1 MQMMAASSSAT
12 SIKGYQQVRPQA
24 PMRYA
29 LCMVFKHKTRK
40 TVKFEDTGDDV
51 GIRGSMV
58 PPKPEEEN
66 KMKVWKQR
74 REALLKQMKNC
85 GLDLFCFY
93 SRDRDEIFCKIGADS
108 EKLMATAARMKY
120 KLQLKP
126 EYCSAYA
133 EYRMDVRGRP
143 GDGNRGNRY
152 YSQMYERHIGA
163 NEEGDESSIFTQRDK
178 IFLIHRAITSKD
190 KDCAGIQISQLLSSI
205 SNPDSKSEALLNH
218 YFPLHEEHK
227 LKAITSNFTKW
238 ILMDTDHTHKVRDY
252 FGEKVAFYYVW
263 MSFYWKW
270 LAIPGVLGVLLQ
282 IIDVMFRTPD
292 NMTALPFCLF
302 LAVWSL
308 FLPHFWRRHQAKLSI
323 AWGTFDMVPDLE
335 PCRPEHHGEPRIN
348 PVTAQVEPY
357 YPWQKRMW
365 TYMQNGVI
373 VLCTGAL
380 LVFLIMVMLICR
392 HKFKDDVTLP
402 LIGGIGAWQLIMAIF
417 VEVGNAA
424 LTWMA
429 KVLTNRENHRTR
441 ADHDTQLLAKVFAF
455 KFVNSYFVLYYVAF
469 FKGHTDFFG
478 EPLHCL
484 RNDCFYDLQAA
495 LAIFMIVRLIS
506 QSFVRFLGPR
516 IKAFYKNMYDKGG
529 VRLHNIFNQRTR
541 LELADMSA
549 AEKESRREPYDP
561 FQDFDELLITHG
573 YATLFSVT
581 APWCCS
587 AALLW
592 IFLLTKLDVK
602 GLTEFT
608 QRPLPIRTR
617 TNEPWDTAFDIYGI
631 LATIT
636 NITSIIFASKEFAVW
651 TFTEKLMLF
660 IVLLHMVLFAKL
672 VITSIFPDIP
682 RSVEILHM
690 KQVGMVHRA
699 LEHIKVEPQ
708 QDLSAFMQQGGDGFE
723 ILEQDI
729 MDDEELEPELNFQE
743 SAKTM
748 RDGFRS
754 QMDRGL
760 ICIMCTTVGI
770 TMLLAVGL
778 FVYNQVK

>member
-1 MQMMAASSSAT
+1 
-12 SIKGYQQVRPQA
+12 
-24 PMRYA
+24 MRYA
-29 LCMVFKHKTRK
+29 LCMVFKYKCRK
-40 TVKFEDTGDDV
+40 NVRFEDTGDEV
-51 GIRGSMV
+51 GIRAQMT
-58 PPKPEEEN
+58 PAKPDEEN

-93 SRDRDEIFCKIGADS
+93 SRDRDEIFCKIGADA

-133 EYRMDVRGRP
+133 EFRLDVRGRP
-143 GDGNRGNRY
+143 GDGGRGNRY
-152 YSQMYERHIGA
+152 YSQMYERHVGP

-190 KDCAGIQISQLLSSI
+190 KDCAGIQIAKLMNSP
-205 SNPDSKSEALLNH
+205 SNPDAKSDLLLSH
-218 YFPLHEEHK
+218 YFPLHEENK
-227 LKAITSNFTKW
+227 IKDLTKHW
-238 ILMDTDHTHKVRDY
+238 WQWVTMDTDHTHKVRDY

-263 MSFYWKW
+263 MAFYWKW
-270 LAIPGVLGVLLQ
+270 LTIPGLVGVVLQVL
-282 IIDVMFRTPD
+282 DVAFRTPD
-292 NMTALPFCLF
+292 NMTAVPFCLF
-302 LAVWSL
+302 LGVWSI
-308 FLPHFWRRHQAKLSI
+308 FLPHFWRRYQAKLSI

-335 PCRPEHHGEPRIN
+335 PCRIEHTGEPRIN

-357 YPWQKRMW
+357 YPWQKRMR
-365 TYMQNGVI
+365 TYI
-373 VLCTGAL
+373 VNAGIILFTGAL
-380 LVFLIMVMLICR
+380 LLVLIFGLLVCR

-402 LIGGIGAWQLIMAIF
+402 FIGGIGAWQLIMAIF
-417 VEVGNAA
+417 VEVVNAG
-424 LTWMA
+424 LTRLA
-429 KVLTNRENHRTR
+429 KKLTTDENHRTQS
-441 ADHDTQLLAKVFAF
+441 DHDTQLLAKVFAF

-484 RNDCFYDLQAA
+484 RNDCFYDLQSA

-506 QSFVRFLGPR
+506 QGMVRFLGPR
-516 IKAFYKNMYDKGG
+516 IKQVAKRVSDQTGKGWYN
-529 VRLHNIFNQRTR
+529 LTHASQR

-549 AEKESRREPYDP
+549 AEQQAKRQPYDP
-561 FQDFDELLITHG
+561 FQDFDEILITHG

-592 IFLLTKLDVK
+592 IFFLTWLDVK
-602 GLTEFT
+602 GLTEHT

-617 TNEPWDTAFDIYGI
+617 TNEPWDTAFDIYGA
-631 LATIT
+631 LAALT
-636 NITSIIFASKEFAVW
+636 NITAIVFASKEYATW
-651 TFTEKLMLF
+651 TFTEKIMFF
-660 IVLLHMVLFAKL
+660 ILLIHMVLFAKM
-672 VITSIFPDIP
+672 IIKSIFPEIP
-682 RSVEILHM
+682 RSVEVLHL

-708 QDLSAFMQQGGDGFE
+708 QDLSAFMQQSGDQFE
-723 ILEQDI
+723 VLEQDI
-729 MDDEELEPELNFQE
+729 MDDEELEPELDFKE
-743 SAKTM
+743 SAKAM
-748 RDGFRS
+748 YEFQKSIEPGW
-754 QMDRGL
+754 
-760 ICIMCTTVGI
+760 ICIICVTVGI

-778 FVYNQVK
+778 FIYNQVK